1 MMYPNAARG
10 LERVYQSQVLALIAS
25 VLMII
30 PILNIIA
37 SIALIV
43 SLVLYMVGLN
53 EAGRDD
59 ENYKTAFT
67 LIIAQL
73 VISVLNAIIGGVIF
87 SLANE
92 ALTLAV
98 LYFVCITTNRLL
110 KNIGAEERIID
121 RGVVV
126 WKINVICTIV
136 EAVCTLL
143 MLIPSGSLQLLAT
156 LISLLAAIA
165 EIVGTILYIMYL
177 RDATNVLKVGKGP
190 DVYVGPEV

>member
-1 MMYPNAARG
+1 MTYPNAAHG

-87 SLANE
+87 SLASE

-136 EAVCTLL
+136 EMVCTLL
-143 MLIPSGSLQLLAT
+143 MLLPSGSLQLLAT
-156 LISLLAAIA
+156 LVSLLAAIA
-165 EIVGTILYIMYL
+165 EIVGTILYILYM
-177 RDATNVLKVGKGP
+177 RDATTVLKVGKGP